1 MTANAP
7 GGDAGHDAH
16 DELTIRVFR
25 ALHQE
30 FDLRTVGGTH
40 IAVPTGT
47 PWFAGVS
54 LGSVVR
60 QISENEPSGP
70 RRYSNQTRPDV

>member
-1 MTANAP
+1 VTGIVPDRVA
-7 GGDAGHDAH
+7 GRDAR

-25 ALHQE
+25 PLYQQ

-40 IAVPTGT
+40 IAVPRGDTLVC
-47 PWFAGVS
+47 WHQS
-54 LGSVVR
+54 GSIAR

-70 RRYSNQTRPDV
+70 SRCSNQTGPDV